1 MSTEYYYDMIRTLI
15 QKIVVLIVRM
25 LNMFII
31 KNTKTNVYLNHT
43 LSDTWQYC
51 YSILIDNDPQLSYL
65 HREEMEDIVH
75 GRFVEMG
82 GWLKVVEVNLE
93 EVCDEN

>member
-1 MSTEYYYDMIRTLI
+1 MGIVHRYVMIRTLI
-15 QKIVVLIVRM
+15 QKIVVMVARM

-31 KNTKTNVYLNHT
+31 KDTRNNEYLNHT
-43 LSDTWQYC
+43 LSDKWQDC
-51 YSILIDNDPQLSYL
+51 YKVLVDNDPQLSYL

-82 GWLKVVEVNLE
+82 GWLDVVEVKLQ
-93 EVCDEN
+93 EV